1 MDYMQDSISCP
12 TVNRNRKEQ
21 KRVKKSEKEWY
32 QVLVS
37 VPGTTLF
44 IVYLI
49 LFFYFMEPYWVQL
62 RLIIRKGK
70 MIVVHPNCHLHRQA
84 VHVYYN

>member
-21 KRVKKSEKEWY
+21 KRVKKS
-32 QVLVS
+32 
-37 VPGTTLF
+37 GTR
-44 IVYLI
+44 YHS
-49 LFFYFMEPYWVQL
+49 FYFMEPYWVQL